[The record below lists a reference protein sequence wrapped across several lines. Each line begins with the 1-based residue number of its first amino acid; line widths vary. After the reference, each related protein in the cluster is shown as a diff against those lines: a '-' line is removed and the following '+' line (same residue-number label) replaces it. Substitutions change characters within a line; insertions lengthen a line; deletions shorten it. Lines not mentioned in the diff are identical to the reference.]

1 MSEYLKQQLN
11 KIFIMISKSKI
22 KQFFYTNNAFMKAIP
37 KGIYIS
43 VSFNYSVVILIS
55 NSFADT
61 VKHSFYLQKQMFL
74 Y

>member
-1 MSEYLKQQLN
+1 
-11 KIFIMISKSKI
+11 MISKSKI
-22 KQFFYTNNAFMKAIP
+22 KQFFYTNHVFMKAIP
-37 KGIYIS
+37 KAIYIA

-61 VKHSFYLQKQMFL
+61 VKHAFYLRKQMFL